1 MPRPDCSH
9 MTTLD
14 WHNFLKRWS
23 AELLQDLD
31 VKAKLPADVIASG
44 WLGYPGATEE
54 QIEGAEARLGARF
67 PPSYRAFLKVSNGWR
82 QLTYYIDHLWP
93 VENLAWFAVANQDTV
108 DIWMETLTGTV
119 PDDVYFAYSPTLES
133 AMLRPEYL
141 QTALQVSDWSDD
153 NAVCLLNPQV
163 ISADGEW
170 EALFLA
176 GWLPGANRYR
186 SFYDLVQGECQ
197 AFLEYQQR
205 RPPHEVGGVSADGPR
220 D

>member
-1 MPRPDCSH
+1 MAFNRQNQWNKSLPTPAIINKGPGIVMPRPDCSH

-82 QLTYYIDHLWP
+82 QVTQSIYKLWSTED
-93 VENLAWFAVANQDTV
+93 VDWFAVRNQGWIDSWRNED
-108 DIWMETLTGTV
+108 DIVRGSV
-119 PDDVYFAYSPTLES
+119 
-133 AMLRPEYL
+133 
-141 QTALQVSDWSDD
+141 
-153 NAVCLLNPQV
+153 
-163 ISADGEW
+163 
-170 EALFLA
+170 
-176 GWLPGANRYR
+176 
-186 SFYDLVQGECQ
+186 
-197 AFLEYQQR
+197 
-205 RPPHEVGGVSADGPR
+205 
-220 D
+220 